1 MKVIRTLLLLLGTG
15 LPMLAVPA
23 WARLT
28 GLSCEDCHQLP
39 TLQLTAM
46 GLDFQRNGARLD
58 PTSFDASD
66 AKAQKLGNYA
76 SLTLDASA
84 TAVKGVKPTIQ
95 TAQPDIQLVSGGALS
110 SHFGYTLMYH
120 FNTGATPADG
130 MEEAFIQ
137 YNLPLSK
144 TAFIQVRGG
153 QFNPEILRDF
163 GLGAGSAL
171 GAPLVLST
179 PASTTSPF
187 TLDAAGRGVDAKL
200 NWCNFELA
208 AGVMDTLT
216 PTTDSTG
223 AAASGPSPTN
233 HKDTYASALYRFDD
247 SASSLG
253 LFHLGGQNPVLDAAN
268 PGAVLFND
276 TFYRNGILGRFI
288 RDNWRVMGAYF
299 EGRHQVDVAGTNT
312 KNAGYF
318 LLCDLD
324 FTPSFGIFGRYDD
337 VRPNT
342 ADSSQDQAMKTL
354 GINGMA
360 FRSAKDG
367 GRWTIQASRTTYK
380 DGITPDNDQLIA
392 DLIVAF

>member
-1 MKVIRTLLLLLGTG
+1 MKVIRTLILLLGTG

-28 GLSCEDCHQLP
+28 GMSCEDCHQLP
-39 TLQLTAM
+39 TFQLTAM
-46 GLDFQRNGARLD
+46 GLEFQRNGARLD
-58 PTSFDASD
+58 PTHFDASD
-66 AKAQKLGNYA
+66 ASAQKLGNYA
-76 SLTLDASA
+76 SLTLEASS
-84 TAVKGVKPTIQ
+84 TAVKGTKPTIQ
-95 TAQPDIQLVSGGALS
+95 TSQPDIQLVSGGALS

-137 YNLPLSK
+137 YNLPISK
-144 TAFIQVRGG
+144 TAFLQVRGG

-171 GAPLVLST
+171 GEPLVLGT

-187 TLDAAGRGVDAKL
+187 TLDAALRGVDAKL
-200 NWCNFELA
+200 NWSNLEVA
-208 AGVMDTLT
+208 AGVTDSLT

-223 AAASGPSPTN
+223 ASVAGPSPTN
-233 HKDTYASALYRFDD
+233 HKDTYESALYRFDD
-247 SASSLG
+247 YASGIGIFRLDG
-253 LFHLGGQNPVLDAAN
+253 KNPVLDAAN

-276 TFYRNGILGRFI
+276 DFYRNGVLGRFI
-288 RDNWRVMGAYF
+288 RDNWRLMGAYF
-299 EGRHQVDVAGTNT
+299 EGRHQVDLAGTTT

-324 FTPSFGIFGRYDD
+324 FNPSFGLFGRYDD
-337 VRPNT
+337 VRPDT
-342 ADSSQDQAMKTL
+342 ADPSQDQAMKTL
-354 GINGMA
+354 GISGMA
-360 FRSAKDG
+360 FHSAKDG
-367 GRWTIQASRTTYK
+367 GRWTLQASRTTYK
-380 DGITPDNDQLIA
+380 DGVTPNNDQLIA